1 MDVIDEIQN
10 EQGDKLKALKV
21 SDIKPKLPPN
31 QSPGLQNLIQKLKA
45 NAAAKLNAQK
55 TETKVE

>member
-31 QSPGLQNLIQKLKA
+31 QSPGLQNLI
-45 NAAAKLNAQK
+45 
-55 TETKVE
+55 